1 MSFLP
6 PNQTLIVCAV
16 SSKRPETLRCWWSL
30 AGKLTEDVKMSKQVA
45 YWMTLKF
52 KKKNF
57 GEMGWIMVRCSKP
70 TMHSS

>member
-16 SSKRPETLRCWWSL
+16 SSKRPETLWCWWSL
-30 AGKLTEDVKMSKQVA
+30 AGKLTEDVKMRKQVA

-52 KKKNF
+52 EKKELWRDGRDNGKMFQTN
-57 GEMGWIMVRCSKP
+57 SAQ
-70 TMHSS
+70 